1 MSGTENKLNTS
12 LDDILMTE
20 RAGRRGRGA
29 RRNNAGRRST
39 GAPVGGVSKPT
50 KAKQPIKAAPT
61 VPTGPASG
69 DHKIMISN
77 LPQDVEE
84 TQLKDYFATA
94 VQVGRPKKVTVQYG
108 ANGRSLG
115 TATVTFTRQEQA
127 AKATAALQGVKI
139 DSRPIR
145 VEMLVSAANVA
156 AATARPNNLADRV
169 TYATPPHIN
178 STKSNARSSQPK
190 KDKPKPVTETKAAPG
205 GARGAR
211 GGRAGRGR
219 GRDGRGGRE
228 RTKKKTVEELDA
240 EMDDYFP
247 AADGGNDAMVTNGGA
262 VQSAVADTNMD
273 DEMI

>member
-1 MSGTENKLNTS
+1 MSATENKLNTS
-12 LDDILMTE
+12 LDDILKNE

-29 RRNNAGRRST
+29 GRRNTTGRRST

-50 KAKQPIKAAPT
+50 RQTKQPVKAAPAI
-61 VPTGPASG
+61 PTGPAGG

-84 TQLKDYFATA
+84 TQLKEYFATA

-115 TATVTFTRQEQA
+115 TATVTFSRQDQA

-139 DSRPIR
+139 DTRPIR

-156 AATARPNNLADRV
+156 ASTGRANNLADRV
-169 TYATPPHIN
+169 T
-178 STKSNARSSQPK
+178 QPK
-190 KDKPKPVTETKAAPG
+190 KDKPKPATETKGAPAG
-205 GARGAR
+205 GRATRGRAARGREAR
-211 GGRAGRGR
+211 GGGRG
-219 GRDGRGGRE
+219 GREGRE

-247 AADGGNDAMVTNGGA
+247 AGEGSNDAMVSNGGA
-262 VQSAVADTNMD
+262 APAAGGDTNMD
-273 DEMI
+273 DEML